1 MPPCCAPGGGWGPSG
16 DCAAKAAVSSV
27 NRSHPIY
34 APCIVSSL
42 PRSLLLPVPCGLCV
56 RGDAPHEGLRG
67 LEGAVCRQG
76 QHGEHAAPA
85 APAVKCTPCET
96 WKALCA
102 AKGSAVSMH
111 SVCTAWT
118 ACAKCAVPA
127 SWALCV
133 ALLACSAQ
141 GGVVRCACSCRSLEL
156 ADGACLMIACLRMR
170 MASCN

>member
-1 MPPCCAPGGGWGPSG
+1 MPRALSPPFP
-16 DCAAKAAVSSV
+16 
-27 NRSHPIY
+27 
-34 APCIVSSL
+34 
-42 PRSLLLPVPCGLCV
+42 
-56 RGDAPHEGLRG
+56 
-67 LEGAVCRQG
+67 AVCSYQSLVASVCVEMPRMKG
-76 QHGEHAAPA
+76 
-85 APAVKCTPCET
+85 CEA